1 MSGVDDRVVSM
12 DFQNSRFERGVGV
25 TLGTLDKLKKSLDF
39 SGSKKGLDELQTT
52 GNKFN
57 LSGMG
62 TTLEGVSGKLSSL
75 GVIGVTALATIANKA
90 INVGVT
96 LAKSLTVAPLAA
108 GFQNYE
114 TQINAVQTILA
125 NTGLTGKKGL
135 DQVNTSLAQL
145 NTYAN
150 QTVYNFSEMAKN
162 IGTFTAAGVDL
173 KTSTASIKGI
183 ANLAALSGSTSD
195 QASSAMYQLSQAIAA
210 NQVKLQDWNS
220 VVNAG
225 LGGKVFQEALFN
237 TGKALKTLKGVPLD
251 QTFDQWTKAGNSF
264 RGSLQSGWITGKVL
278 TQTLEGFTGDL
289 TDAQLKSMGY
299 NQAQIKQIRTMGKTA
314 TDAATKIKTMS
325 QLTSALKEE
334 VATAWSAIFK
344 TIFGDINQATTLFSA
359 VHTSVENALTGPI
372 YALNTLLEATAKL
385 GGRTQLILAIKQGL
399 ADIGKVI
406 TPVKEA
412 FREIFPAKTAKDLY
426 TIIVSLKDFLGELE
440 ITTKTSNNLKR
451 SFAGL
456 FAIFD
461 IARQIVHGF
470 VGVFASLV
478 GTVLGS
484 TGSITAFTANLGDF
498 FVALDKS
505 LKEGGKLNDFF
516 DKLAQI
522 LAIPLSILIA
532 VGKAIFGLFDGFN
545 QKDASDISDSVGR
558 IGQRLDALN
567 SGMQHV
573 VDFFQ
578 RVKAKIQPGVDAVEK
593 AFGSITQSIY
603 KAFSGANFNGIL
615 DVVNTGL
622 LGGLTILVRK
632 FLKNGLSLDFSGGL
646 IDKIKETF
654 DGLTGTMKTMQTQL
668 KASTLEKIA
677 IAIGIL
683 TASVVALSLI
693 DSARLTKALA
703 ALAVGFGE
711 LLLAMA
717 ILTKISGSAGFAKVP
732 LIAASMILLSTAVL
746 ILTVALRNLSGLNWT
761 QLAKGLA
768 GIAGILLVLSV
779 AVKPLSANS
788 AGMIRVGIGIT
799 AIGVALNIMY
809 LAVLAFSRLS
819 WKELLH
825 GLAGVAGILTAVAL
839 AIRLMPKGMVA
850 TGAGL
855 IEIAVALNAL
865 YLAVRSF
872 SSLNWTQMGK
882 GLVGIGAGLIVIAG
896 AMRLMPKGMIAQ
908 AAALDLIAV
917 ALLGIARAVAKM
929 GALNWTQI
937 GKGLGTMAG
946 ALLIL
951 AGALRLMQSSLSGA
965 ASLALAAA
973 AITLLAGAIDKIGAL
988 SWKNIAKGLVG
999 IAGALAIFVVAG
1011 LAAEAVAPG
1020 LLALSLAAIG
1030 LGAGFALAG
1039 FGVGALAS
1047 GLSEL
1052 ADTGSKGIA
1061 VLLTAFTG
1069 FIAKLPALGL
1079 AMATAFVN
1087 VLKVIGENGPAL
1099 TQGFIVIISSFLT
1112 AITVNIPKVGALMT
1126 SLITTMLG
1134 VITANAPQLIAA
1146 GLNLLIQLLDGIGN
1160 NIGRITTEVAVI
1172 IVQFLNALAAK
1183 ADSITAAGLNLLV
1196 QFLTGIAKNIGRVVL
1211 AVGSIITS
1219 FIGAVANNVN
1229 RIVTAGANAIISFA
1243 SGLGKNATRIIAAG
1257 VTAIGKF
1264 ISGLGNQGVALAS
1277 AAAQAILDFLDGLDE
1292 AIKTYEPQIIE
1303 AMFGVGEAMVEGII
1317 RGLGNIGATITKK
1330 ITGGLGGVVSNVKNF
1345 LHIGVPSMLF
1355 ADEIGEPISLGI
1367 AKGID
1372 NQAHVVNKS
1381 ATDMIDGVVN
1391 NLSTSLSKLP
1401 GMLEGVVNLEPT
1413 ISPVLDLSNVQ
1424 KAAAQIPQILA
1435 PGEISPIASS
1445 NQAIFTARA
1454 ITAQQQPAPTPI
1466 AVATDATPIKLEFT
1480 QNNTSPVALSP
1491 IEIYRSTRNLLSLTK
1506 EALDIS

>member
-62 TTLEGVSGKLSSL
+62 TTLEGVSSKLSSL

-90 INVGVT
+90 VNVG
-96 LAKSLTVAPLAA
+96 LALTKSLTIAPLAA
-108 GFQNYE
+108 GFTNYE

-135 DQVNTSLAQL
+135 DQVNGALSQL

-183 ANLAALSGSTSD
+183 ANLAALSGATSE

-210 NQVKLQDWNS
+210 NKVGLQDWNS

-225 LGGKVFQEALFN
+225 LGGKVFQQALFN
-237 TGKALKTLKGVPLD
+237 TGKALHTIKGVKMD
-251 QTFDQWTKAGNSF
+251 TTFDQWTKAGNSF
-264 RGSLQSGWITGKVL
+264 RGSLQDGWITGKVL
-278 TQTLEGFTGDL
+278 TQTLQGFTGDL

-299 NQAQIKQIRTMGKTA
+299 TQAQIKQIRTMGKTA

-325 QLTSALKEE
+325 QLTDALKEE
-334 VATAWSAIFK
+334 VATAWGAIFK

-372 YALNTLLEATAKL
+372 YALNTLLQATAKL
-385 GGRTQLILAIKQGL
+385 GGRTQLILAIKQGIT
-399 ADIGKVI
+399 DIGKVI

-426 TIIVSLKDFLGELE
+426 NIIISLKSFLGELE
-440 ITTKTSNNLKR
+440 ITDKTSNNLKR

-470 VGVFASLV
+470 VGVFGTLV

-484 TGSITAFTANLGDF
+484 TGSITAFTANIGDF
-498 FVALDKS
+498 LVALDKS
-505 LKEGGKLNDFF
+505 LKEGGKLNAFF

-522 LAIPLSILIA
+522 LAIPLSILIE
-532 VGKAIFGLFDGFN
+532 VGKAIYGLFDGFN
-545 QKDASDISDSVGR
+545 QKDAAAISDSVGR
-558 IGQRLDALN
+558 IGQRLEALN
-567 SGMQHV
+567 NGMQRV

-578 RVKAKIQPGVDAVEK
+578 RVKAKIQPGIDAVEK
-593 AFGSITQSIY
+593 AFDSVVKSIY
-603 KAFSGANFNGIL
+603 DAFSQANFNGIL

-622 LGGLTILVRK
+622 LGGLALLVRK
-632 FLKNGLSLDFSGGL
+632 FLKNGLKVDFSGGL

-654 DGLTGTMKTMQTQL
+654 DGLTGTMKSMQTQL

-683 TASVVALSLI
+683 TASVVTLSLI
-693 DSARLTKALA
+693 DSAKLTKALA

-711 LLLAMA
+711 LLVAMA

-732 LIAASMILLSTAVL
+732 IIAGSMILLSTAVL
-746 ILTVALRNLSGLNWT
+746 ILTAALRNLSNLNWT

-768 GIAGILLVLSV
+768 GIAGILIVLSA

-788 AGMIRVGIGIT
+788 AGMVRVGIGIT
-799 AIGVALNIMY
+799 AIAVALNIMY
-809 LAVLAFSRLS
+809 LAVLAFSKLS

-839 AIRLMPKGMVA
+839 AIQLMPKGMVA

-855 IEIAVALNAL
+855 IEIAIALNAL
-865 YLAVRSF
+865 YLAVKNF
-872 SSLNWTQMGK
+872 SSLNWAQMGK

-896 AMRLMPKGMIAQ
+896 AMHLMPKGMVAQ
-908 AAALDLIAV
+908 AAALDLIAI
-917 ALLGIARAVAKM
+917 ALLGIGRAVGKM

-937 GKGLGTMAG
+937 GKGLGTMAA

-965 ASLALAAA
+965 ASLVLAAG
-973 AITLLAGAIDKIGAL
+973 AITLLSTAIEKMGKM
-988 SWKNIAKGLVG
+988 SWKEIAKGLVT
-999 IAGALAIFVVAG
+999 IAGALAIFVAAG
-1011 LAAEAVAPG
+1011 FAATAVAPG
-1020 LLALSLAAIG
+1020 LLALSIAAIG
-1030 LGAGFALAG
+1030 LGAGLALAG
-1039 FGVGALAS
+1039 LGVGTLAS

-1061 VLLTAFTG
+1061 VLLAAFTG

-1099 TQGFIVIISSFLT
+1099 TQAFIVIIGSFLT
-1112 AITVNIPKVGALMT
+1112 AITVNIPKIGALMT
-1126 SLITTMLG
+1126 SFITTMLG
-1134 VITANAPQLIAA
+1134 VLTANGPQLIAA
-1146 GLNLLIQLLDGIGN
+1146 GLNLLIQLLDGISN
-1160 NIGRITTEVAVI
+1160 NIGRITTQVSI
-1172 IVQFLNALAAK
+1172 IVIKFLNALAAK
-1183 ADSITAAGLNLLV
+1183 AGSITAAGLNVLV
-1196 QFLTGIAKNIGRVVL
+1196 HFLNGIAKNIGRVVT
-1211 AVGSIITS
+1211 AVAGIITS
-1219 FIGAVANNVN
+1219 FIGAVSNNID
-1229 RIVTAGANAIISFA
+1229 RIVTSGANAIISFVT
-1243 SGLGKNATRIIAAG
+1243 GLGKNASRIVAAG
-1257 VTAIGKF
+1257 VTAIANF
-1264 ISGLGNQGVALAS
+1264 IRGLGNQGAKLAD
-1277 AAAQAILDFLDGLDE
+1277 AAGQAILDFLDGLQS
-1292 AIKTYEPQIIE
+1292 AIRTYESQIIE
-1303 AMFGVGEAMVEGII
+1303 AMFGVGEAMVEGIVD
-1317 RGLGNIGATITKK
+1317 GLGDIVTALTKK
-1330 ITGGLGGVVSNVKNF
+1330 IIGGLGSVVSNVRKF
-1345 LHIGVPSMLF
+1345 LHIGVPSKLL
-1355 ADEIGEPISLGI
+1355 ADEVGEPISLGV
-1367 AKGID
+1367 ALGID
-1372 NQAHVVNKS
+1372 NQAGAVNQSAKNMINNVV
-1381 ATDMIDGVVN
+1381 G
-1391 NLSTSLSKLP
+1391 NLSKSLSKIP
-1401 GMLEGVVNLEPT
+1401 DMLDGVVNLEPT
-1413 ISPVLDLSNVQ
+1413 ISPVLDLTNIQ
-1424 KAAAQIPQILA
+1424 KAASQIPQILA
-1435 PGEISPIASS
+1435 PGEIAPTATS
-1445 NQAIFTARA
+1445 NQALFASRA
-1454 ITAQQQPAPTPI
+1454 ITAQQQPAPAPLSKT
-1466 AVATDATPIKLEFT
+1466 TDAAPTKLEFT
-1480 QNNTSPVALSP
+1480 QYNTSPKSLSP
-1491 IEIYRSTRNLLSLTK
+1491 IEIYRNTRNLLALTK